1 MDTFKDLNKKET
13 VGTVGGAALATVP
26 FMIADAAAMG
36 LPWWGNF
43 VGEAATG
50 MAGGI
55 ATDAVYRGLTGKSW
69 AQGVRDMLPEGP
81 AWIPD
86 ETKTMLADMTNPGG
100 WLSFGMARQIG
111 NGINQGINSLIKVGK
126 NTLRRANKYIKGYDR
141 ANAFRKRLNSD
152 YFGPL
157 EK

>member
-1 MDTFKDLNKKET
+1 LNGDMDTFKDLSKKEA
-13 VGTVGGAALATVP
+13 VGTIGGAALAAAP

-55 ATDAVYRGLTGKSW
+55 ATDAIYKGLTGKSW

-86 ETKTMLADMTNPGG
+86 ETKTMLAEMTNPGG
-100 WLSFGMARQIG
+100 WLSFGKAKQIG
-111 NGINQGINSLIKVGK
+111 NGINQIL
-126 NTLRRANKYIKGYDR
+126 NKTFKP
-141 ANAFRKRLNSD
+141 K
-152 YFGPL
+152 
-157 EK
+157 